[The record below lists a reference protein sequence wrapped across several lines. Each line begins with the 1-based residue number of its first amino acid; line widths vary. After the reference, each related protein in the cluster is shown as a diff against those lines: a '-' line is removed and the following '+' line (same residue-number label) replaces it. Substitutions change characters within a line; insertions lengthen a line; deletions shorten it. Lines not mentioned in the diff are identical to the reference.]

1 VRTEFGWGRLREED
15 KLEDPNVNGKIW
27 IDMAQNRNRRLA
39 LVNVI
44 IKFQFIKTWGNVGE

>member
-1 VRTEFGWGRLREED
+1 MLDRRDAYRVWMRKTEGRNN
-15 KLEDPNVNGKIW
+15 LEDPNVNGRIW

-44 IKFQFIKTWGNVGE
+44 IKF

>member
-1 VRTEFGWGRLREED
+1 MRTEFGCGRLREED
-15 KLEDPNVNGKIW
+15 NLEDPNVNGRIW

-44 IKFQFIKTWGNVGE
+44 IKF